1 MRMKKITISVLFLL
15 SMLAGNLQ
23 VMNAQEEEASGNTS
37 LDVNVDLVSRYLWRG
52 LLLNSSPNIQ
62 PYATMNVG
70 NFSVG
75 GWGSYAINN
84 YFAEADLFVSYSI
97 GNVTLTV
104 TDYFSIEQDTTESY
118 DYFNWRKDTTAHT
131 LEGMINWTV
140 SEDFPLSLTA
150 GTMFYGYD
158 LNDNGKPLY
167 STYFEA
173 AYPFTVGENTLDVF
187 VGGTPANGYYN
198 DKAALVHLGCKASR
212 EIKVTDN
219 FSMPLSLSFSVNP
232 AAKRA
237 FFVAAITF

>member
-1 MRMKKITISVLFLL
+1 MKKLTISVLFLL
-15 SMLAGNLQ
+15 GLLAGNLQ
-23 VMNAQEEEASGNTS
+23 VMNAQEEETTGNTS

-52 LLLNSSPNIQ
+52 LLLNPAPNVQ
-62 PYATMNVG
+62 PYATLNVG
-70 NFSVG
+70 NFSFG
-75 GWGSYAINN
+75 GWGSYSLTD
-84 YFAEADLFVSYSI
+84 YYAEADLFVSYSA

-104 TDYFSIEQDTTESY
+104 TDYFTTQDTTS
-118 DYFNWRKDTTAHT
+118 DYGYFVWGKDTTLHT
-131 LEGMINWTV
+131 LEGMISWTV

-158 LNDNGKPLY
+158 MDDNGKQLY
-167 STYFEA
+167 STYLEA
-173 AYPFTVGENTLDVF
+173 AYPLTIGESTLGF
-187 VGGTPANGYYN
+187 FAGATPAKGYYH

-212 EIKVTDN
+212 DIKITDN

>member
-1 MRMKKITISVLFLL
+1 MKKITISVLFLL
-15 SMLAGNLQ
+15 SLLAGNLQ
-23 VMNAQEEEASGNTS
+23 VMNAQEEETTGGAS

-52 LLLNSSPNIQ
+52 LLLNPAPNVQ
-62 PYATMNVG
+62 PYATLNVG

-75 GWGSYAINN
+75 GWGSYSLTD
-84 YFAEADLFVSYSI
+84 YYAEADIFVAYSI

-104 TDYFSIEQDTTESY
+104 TDYFTTQDTISDY
-118 DYFNWRKDTTAHT
+118 GYFNWKKDTTLHT

-167 STYFEA
+167 STYLEA
-173 AYPFTVGENTLDVF
+173 AYPFTIGENTLDVF
-187 VGGTPANGYYN
+187 AGATPAKGYYA
-198 DKAALVHLGCKASR
+198 DKAAFVHLGCKASR
-212 EIKVTDN
+212 DIKVTDN
-219 FSMPLSLSFSVNP
+219 FTMPLSLSFSVNP
-232 AAKRA
+232 TVKRA